1 MTRAGVAGGGAP
13 QKQVLIVTGGSQ
25 GIGAAT
31 CRLAAARGWAVCLS
45 YSRDPAPADALVHEI
60 TAAGGQA
67 IAVRADAADEAA
79 TAALFHQ
86 AATLGPIT
94 GVVVNAGTTGPS
106 STIAALETG
115 PLDTVLAINVRGAF
129 LALREASRTMTT
141 GGIVMLSSRAAGLGG
156 PGEWVHYAASK
167 GAVDS
172 MTLGAAKELAPRG
185 IRVNA
190 LQPGLIDTAIHA
202 KAGLHDRVERMGPG
216 VPMGR
221 AGTADEVARVILWL
235 LSDEAAYVTGA
246 IIPVSGG
253 R

>member
-1 MTRAGVAGGGAP
+1 
-13 QKQVLIVTGGSQ
+13 
-25 GIGAAT
+25 
-31 CRLAAARGWAVCLS
+31 
-45 YSRDPAPADALVHEI
+45 
-60 TAAGGQA
+60 
-67 IAVRADAADEAA
+67 
-79 TAALFHQ
+79 
-86 AATLGPIT
+86 
-94 GVVVNAGTTGPS
+94 
-106 STIAALETG
+106 
-115 PLDTVLAINVRGAF
+115 
-129 LALREASRTMTT
+129 
-141 GGIVMLSSRAAGLGG
+141 MLSSRAAGLGG

-172 MTLGAAKELAPRG
+172 MTLGAAKELAPRS